1 MHTLSLFY
9 FNPFYFLEFLFQVKI
24 TSITEY
30 TALVHAYQ
38 LDTVRKV

>member
-9 FNPFYFLEFLFQVKI
+9 FNPFSFLEFLFQVDI

-30 TALVHAYQ
+30 TALVLACQ
-38 LDTVRKV
+38 LDTDRKV